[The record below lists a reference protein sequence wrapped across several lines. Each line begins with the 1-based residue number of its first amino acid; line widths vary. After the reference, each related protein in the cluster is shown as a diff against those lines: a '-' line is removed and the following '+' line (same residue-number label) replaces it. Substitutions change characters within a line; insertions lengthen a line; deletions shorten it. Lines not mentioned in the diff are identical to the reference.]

1 MVYLKKSSRILA
13 VMIVAT
19 LALTG
24 CNANNEENKEPE
36 QKVQETTPEEKKD
49 EKDLNKEEAKET
61 KIKSLEDVERIVKEK
76 HPDIK
81 FSEIHYKDNN
91 GKPYYEV
98 EALEGDKII
107 EMKIDKTLGEVL
119 EDKVDEVAD
128 EKDKLNTFVIKDV
141 DKFNEAMDMIQKKVG
156 DEAKLLGWEI
166 KFDKDKLVYE
176 IEGDIKG
183 DKKEVKIDATDNTI
197 IEMDD

>member
-1 MVYLKKSSRILA
+1 MKKSSRILA

-107 EMKIDKTLGEVL
+107 EMKIDKTIGEVL

>member
-1 MVYLKKSSRILA
+1 MKKSSRILA

>member
-1 MVYLKKSSRILA
+1 MKKSSRILA

-49 EKDLNKEEAKET
+49 EKDLNKEETKET

>member
-1 MVYLKKSSRILA
+1 MKKSSRILA

-119 EDKVDEVAD
+119 EDKVDEVTD